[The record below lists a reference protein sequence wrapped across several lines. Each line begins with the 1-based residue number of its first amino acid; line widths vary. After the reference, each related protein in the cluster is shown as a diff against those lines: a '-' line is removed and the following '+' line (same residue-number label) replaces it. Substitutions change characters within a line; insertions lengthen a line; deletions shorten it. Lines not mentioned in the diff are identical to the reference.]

1 MNDFC
6 LTLHPV
12 RDGSLG
18 RTEIIPPD
26 KLHPVRD
33 ASLTY
38 IIHKE
43 NIKSINHKEHKEI
56 TQSTLRNQDFVNFVN
71 LAKRSH
77 ESKPFVSLVVKKSYE

>member
-1 MNDFC
+1 MIGKILNN
-6 LTLHPV
+6 LLA
-12 RDGSLG
+12 
-18 RTEIIPPD
+18 
-26 KLHPVRD
+26 K
-33 ASLTY
+33 ASVY

-77 ESKPFVSLVVKKSYE
+77 ESKTLCEPCGKIIL